1 MSIEVMMPQMGESVV
16 EGTVTKW
23 LVKEGD
29 RVQEDQPL
37 CEISTDKVDTE
48 IPSPGAGVIAK
59 LIAAEGE
66 TLPVGAPLA
75 VIEASGAATGAASA
89 APVAAAAPAG
99 VRTQPKAAPALP
111 PVPGKAAAAGAPPAA
126 RPQQSPPTLRA
137 VRSEPRPLAAA
148 AHSASQAPA
157 GGASAPPA
165 GGSGGAAAAAE
176 PAAAAAPPRGA
187 QAPGAPGGVAAGAH
201 RRYSPVVI
209 RIAEEHGIDL
219 TRVPSTGIGGRVSK
233 RDVLAYLDAL
243 QAGQIQP
250 PTASSGAASGV
261 TNGATNAANAQ
272 EAPQGAPVTAAQP
285 SAGVATRPSAVPA
298 ALPGAAGYRPPV
310 YEPREG
316 DVVEPFTRRR
326 KLIAEHMVYS
336 KTHSPH
342 VGTLA
347 EVDLTRAMRLRDQ
360 HKDAFFAREGFA
372 LTLLPLAAAATVR
385 ALKEFP
391 RMNASVVGDSL
402 IVRHQINLGIAMDTE
417 EGLLVPVIKAAEGLS
432 VVGLAREIERLRRKI
447 AEKKITADDLAGGSF
462 TLTNPGREGNL
473 FGFAIINQPQVGI
486 LRMGEI
492 KKRPVVVEV
501 DGEDAIAIRTMMYLA
516 LSYDHRVIDGVLG
529 NRFLYRAA
537 RILEEADFEL

>member
-59 LIAAEGE
+59 LIAAEGQ

-75 VIEASGAATGAASA
+75 VIEAAGAGATFA
-89 APVAAAAPAG
+89 APAAAAAPAG
-99 VRTQPKAAPALP
+99 VRTQPKAASALP
-111 PVPGKAAAAGAPPAA
+111 PAPGKAAAAGAPPAA
-126 RPQQSPPTLRA
+126 RPQQPPTLRA
-137 VRSEPRPLAAA
+137 VRSEPRPQAAA
-148 AHSASQAPA
+148 ANAAPQTSAGRASTPSA
-157 GGASAPPA
+157 GAS
-165 GGSGGAAAAAE
+165 GAAAAAADS
-176 PAAAAAPPRGA
+176 AAAVPRT
-187 QAPGAPGGVAAGAH
+187 APGGQAAGGVGAH

-219 TRVPSTGIGGRVSK
+219 TRVPGTGMGGRVSK
-233 RDVLAYLDAL
+233 RDALAYLDAL
-243 QAGQIQP
+243 QAGQVQP
-250 PTASSGAASGV
+250 PASGAA
-261 TNGATNAANAQ
+261 NGATNAVNGQ
-272 EAPQGAPVTAAQP
+272 EPARAAATAAPP
-285 SAGVATRPSAVPA
+285 SAQAAARPSAPSASARSSAPSVG
-298 ALPGAAGYRPPV
+298 LPGGTGYRPPV

-326 KLIAEHMVYS
+326 KLIAEHLVYS

-347 EVDLTRAMRLRDQ
+347 EVDLTRVMRLRNK
-360 HKDAFFAREGFA
+360 HKDAFAAREGFA

-402 IVRHQINLGIAMDTE
+402 IVRHQINLGIAMDAE
-417 EGLLVPVIKAAEGLS
+417 EGLLVPVIKAAEGIS

-447 AEKKITADDLAGGSF
+447 AEKKIAADDLAGGSF

-492 KKRPVVVEV
+492 KKRPMVVEG

-529 NRFLYRAA
+529 NRFLFRAA
-537 RILEEADFEL
+537 RILEEADFDL

>member
-1 MSIEVMMPQMGESVV
+1 M
-16 EGTVTKW
+16 
-23 LVKEGD
+23 
-29 RVQEDQPL
+29 
-37 CEISTDKVDTE
+37 
-48 IPSPGAGVIAK
+48 
-59 LIAAEGE
+59 
-66 TLPVGAPLA
+66 
-75 VIEASGAATGAASA
+75 
-89 APVAAAAPAG
+89 
-99 VRTQPKAAPALP
+99 
-111 PVPGKAAAAGAPPAA
+111 
-126 RPQQSPPTLRA
+126 
-137 VRSEPRPLAAA
+137 
-148 AHSASQAPA
+148 
-157 GGASAPPA
+157 
-165 GGSGGAAAAAE
+165 
-176 PAAAAAPPRGA
+176 
-187 QAPGAPGGVAAGAH
+187 H
-201 RRYSPVVI
+201 RRYSPVVM
-209 RIAEEHGIDL
+209 RMAEEHGIDL
-219 TRVPSTGIGGRVSK
+219 SRIPGTGIGGRVSK

-243 QAGQIQP
+243 QAGQVQAP
-250 PTASSGAASGV
+250 PTSASGA
-261 TNGATNAANAQ
+261 NGQA
-272 EAPQGAPVTAAQP
+272 AAQAAP
-285 SAGVATRPSAVPA
+285 APAQLSAAARPGA
-298 ALPGAAGYRPPV
+298 APIGLPGAGGYRPPV

-347 EVDLTRAMRLRDQ
+347 EVDLTRVMRLRNQ
-360 HKDAFFAREGFA
+360 YKDVFLAQEGFA

-391 RMNASVVGDSL
+391 PMNASVVGDTL

-417 EGLLVPVIKAAEGLS
+417 EGLLVPVIKAAEGMS

-492 KKRPVVVEV
+492 KKRPVVAEV
-501 DGEDAIAIRTMMYLA
+501 DGEDAIAMRTMMYLA